1 MMLYKLNLNKNIKL
15 IEVIRLAFPV
25 ALQSAL
31 VAVLA
36 LADVLMV
43 SDFGQEATAAV
54 GIASKWHFVAIM
66 VMAGL
71 ATANGTLVAQYW
83 GKEDKAKAKSITF
96 IAIRFG
102 LLVMVPTT
110 LILTLG
116 SNWLMRLQ
124 TSDLIVITL
133 GSDYLWYALPL
144 LILTHIVIVVESTL
158 RSSGDAIT
166 PLIIGSI
173 TIVLNIVLNY
183 WLIKG
188 GLGVPAMGVA
198 GAALATTIS
207 RIVQL
212 ILIYA
217 ILTFRSHWLLCSNY
231 GEVSVGKF
239 RGLAVPLALNSILW
253 ALGTM
258 SYQMIFGHMG
268 TTELAVFSLLSPFES
283 LCYSLFFGLSVAC
296 SVIIGNMLGRQEFDD
311 ALSTSADFIKY
322 VMVLGVTCGFLLY
335 LIKDT
340 VIELLGLNQPDLLSI
355 ASPALTILSVAITLR
370 MTNMIIING
379 SLRAGGDNQFCLK
392 MDLFAMWVIGIPL
405 CALAAYAF
413 GFGFTTV
420 FAMMLVEELIK
431 LALCGWRYQQQ
442 RWLNDLT

>member
-1 MMLYKLNLNKNIKL
+1 MVFQFKLNKNNRLNEIS
-15 IEVIRLAFPV
+15 RLAFPV

-83 GKEDKAKAKSITF
+83 GKGDKAKAKSISL

-102 LLVMVPTT
+102 LLIMLPTT
-110 LILTLG
+110 LALTLG
-116 SNWLMRLQ
+116 SHWLMQLQ
-124 TSDLIVITL
+124 TSDLAVISL
-133 GSDYLWYALPL
+133 GSEYLWYAFPL
-144 LILTHIVIVVESTL
+144 LILTHVVIVVESTL
-158 RSSGDAIT
+158 RSSGDAVT
-166 PLIIGSI
+166 PLIVGSV
-173 TIVLNIVLNY
+173 TIVLNIILNY

-198 GAALATTIS
+198 GAALATTLS

-212 ILIYA
+212 GLIYM
-217 ILTFRSHWLLCSNY
+217 LLVRRKHWMLY
-231 GEVSVGKF
+231 GQLGD
-239 RGLAVPLALNSILW
+239 VPLEKFSTLAIPLAFNSILW

-296 SVIIGNMLGRQEFDD
+296 SVIIGNMLGKQKFDE

-322 VMVLGVTCGFLLY
+322 VVILGVTCGILLY
-335 LIKDT
+335 LAKDL
-340 VIELLGLNQPDLLSI
+340 VIDFLGLNQPDLLDF
-355 ASPALTILSVAITLR
+355 ASPALTILSIAITIR
-370 MTNMIIING
+370 MANMIIING
-379 SLRAGGDNQFCLK
+379 TLRAGGDNTFCLK
-392 MDLFAMWVIGIPL
+392 MDFFAMWAVGIPV
-405 CALAAYAF
+405 CALSAYVL
-413 GFGFTTV
+413 GLGFTSV
-420 FAMMLVEELIK
+420 FAMMLIEEFIK
-431 LALCGWRYQQQ
+431 LALCSRRYQQQ

>member
-1 MMLYKLNLNKNIKL
+1 MFYILKLNKNNKL
-15 IEVIRLAFPV
+15 NDIVRLAFPV
-25 ALQSAL
+25 ALQSVL
-31 VAVLA
+31 VAILA

-66 VMAGL
+66 IMAGL

-83 GKEDKAKAKSITF
+83 GKGDKAKAKSITL

-102 LLVMVPTT
+102 LFLMLPTT
-110 LILTLG
+110 LFLTLG
-116 SNWLMRLQ
+116 SQWLMQLQ
-124 TSDLIVITL
+124 TSDFAVIAL
-133 GSDYLWYALPL
+133 GSEYLWYAFPL
-144 LILTHIVIVVESTL
+144 LLLTHVVIVIESTL
-158 RSSGDAIT
+158 RSSGDAVT
-166 PLIIGSI
+166 PLIVGSI
-173 TIVLNIVLNY
+173 TIVLNIALNY

-198 GAALATTIS
+198 GAALATTLS

-212 ILIYA
+212 GLIYL
-217 ILTFRSHWLLCSNY
+217 ILARRQHWMLL
-231 GEVSVGKF
+231 GELGDVPVKKF
-239 RGLAVPLALNSILW
+239 RALAIPLACNSILW

-296 SVIIGNMLGRQEFDD
+296 SVIIGNMLGRQEFDE
-311 ALSTSADFIKY
+311 ALSASADFIKY
-322 VMVLGVTCGFLLY
+322 VVVLGITCGALLY
-335 LIKDT
+335 LVKNI
-340 VIELLGLNQPDLLSI
+340 VIEFLGLNQPDFLVF
-355 ASPALTILSVAITLR
+355 ASPALTIMSIAITLR

-379 SLRAGGDNQFCLK
+379 ILRAGGDNKFCLK
-392 MDLFAMWVIGIPL
+392 MDFIAMWAVGIPV

-420 FAMMLVEELIK
+420 FAMMLIEECIK
-431 LALCGWRYQQQ
+431 LALCGRRYQQQ